1 MPSLV
6 NKPLLALV
14 GVCAALVSCGENPV
28 TEEETVSRRLRAEL
42 VADGFEAP
50 VHLSAPPSDPR
61 LFVVEQPG
69 RIRIVDPDGIPQATP
84 FLDIADRVRCCGER
98 GLLSVAFHPAYSSNG
113 WFYVNYTDAEGDTR
127 IERYTVSSDA
137 DVAERASAKLIL
149 ELEQPFSNHNGGLN
163 VFGPDGML
171 YIGLGDGGGAG
182 DPQGHGQN
190 RATLLGSIL
199 RLDVDGGDPYRIP
212 ADNPFVM
219 TPGARGEIWAYG
231 LRNPWRFAFDPNEGQ
246 LYIADVGQDQWEE
259 VNRVSAGQ
267 GGVNYGWNVMEGAH
281 CFGAVVCQTASLTLP
296 VMEYAHR
303 EGCSITGGHVY
314 RGSAIPDVVGD
325 YFFADYCRGW
335 IRSLRL
341 GSVDAVEVRD
351 WDLGALGQITS
362 FGEDAAGELYILTE
376 TGRLYRLA
384 SVP

>member
-14 GVCAALVSCGENPV
+14 GVCAASVSCGENPV
-28 TEEETVSRRLRAEL
+28 TEEEPVSRRLRAEL
-42 VADGFEAP
+42 IADGFEAP

-69 RIRIVDPDGIPQATP
+69 RIRIVDPGGIPRATP

-212 ADNPFVM
+212 ADNPFVT

-231 LRNPWRFAFDPNEGQ
+231 LRNPWRFAFDRNEGQ

-281 CFGAVVCQTASLTLP
+281 CFGAVGCQTASLTLP
-296 VMEYAHR
+296 VMEYAHG

-325 YFFADYCRGW
+325 YFFADYCGGW

-341 GSVDAVEVRD
+341 ESGGAVEVRD

-362 FGEDAAGELYILTE
+362 FGEDAARELYVLTE

-384 SVP
+384 PRP

>member
-14 GVCAALVSCGENPV
+14 GVCAASVSCGENPV
-28 TEEETVSRRLRAEL
+28 TEKEPVSRRLRAEL
-42 VADGFEAP
+42 IADGFEAP

-69 RIRIVDPDGIPQATP
+69 RIRIVDPGGTPRATP

-212 ADNPFVM
+212 ADNPFVT

-231 LRNPWRFAFDPNEGQ
+231 LRNPWRFAFDRNEGQ

-281 CFGAVVCQTASLTLP
+281 CFGAVGCQTASLTLP
-296 VMEYAHR
+296 VMEYAHG

-341 GSVDAVEVRD
+341 ESGGAVEVRD

-362 FGEDAAGELYILTE
+362 FGEDAARELYVLTE

-384 SVP
+384 PRP